1 MAGPSSV
8 VIIACD
14 RLLHRA
20 IHRERRRRQ
29 QRRGLEQRGEATL
42 ALTLSARPWAGGMT
56 FAGEALCTPTLSLKV
71 NKGEGEIDSGVAG
84 DGDVSDDEDAWFAA

>member
-1 MAGPSSV
+1 
-8 VIIACD
+8 
-14 RLLHRA
+14 
-20 IHRERRRRQ
+20 
-29 QRRGLEQRGEATL
+29 
-42 ALTLSARPWAGGMT
+42 MT